1 MSSLDNRPM
10 FKELQDIQDQQ
21 REGWVPMP
29 STDIPETVE
38 VTTVEE
44 LNNKFPPAVI
54 GQPTTSGMS
63 VLDKLC
69 ASLQQGDVAV
79 VLTRPDLATL
89 TSLVEKSWSSDDEF
103 RILGKL
109 KKMMEARCP

>member
-1 MSSLDNRPM
+1 MSNLNNRPM
-10 FKELQDIQDQQ
+10 FKELQQIQEHQ

-29 STDIPETVE
+29 
-38 VTTVEE
+38 
-44 LNNKFPPAVI
+44 PALI

-89 TSLVEKSWSSDDEF
+89 TALVEKSWRTDDEF

-109 KKMMEARCP
+109 KKLMEAKRP

>member
-1 MSSLDNRPM
+1 M
-10 FKELQDIQDQQ
+10 K
-21 REGWVPMP
+21 
-29 STDIPETVE
+29 
-38 VTTVEE
+38 
-44 LNNKFPPAVI
+44 NKKPTIPPAVI

-63 VLDKLC
+63 VFDKLC

-89 TSLVEKSWSSDDEF
+89 TALVEKSWSSEDEF

-109 KKMMEARCP
+109 TKLMEAKRP